1 MKDTVVKFLKNKG
14 YIIIAFVCLVAVIV
28 AGISVINT
36 GNNSPKEPVISYST
50 SVSKPISPTN
60 SPDKTDNTK
69 PPQSTSAS
77 RPVDDSQNNNP
88 PSSNQQ
94 KPGQISIIKPVD
106 GEIQSE
112 FAAKKLVYNSTLQ
125 EWRTHSGIDIAGT
138 FGNPVKAAATG
149 KISAVKSDPRY
160 GLTVVM
166 EHDVSGRRFSTVYCG
181 LAKTADGLLAG
192 NKVEAGAV
200 IGTLGDDIFCE
211 KAQGAHLHFELTENN
226 EPLDPSQYWK

>member
-14 YIIIAFVCLVAVIV
+14 YIIIALVCLVAVIV

-50 SVSKPISPTN
+50 SVSKPISPTS
-60 SPDKTDNTK
+60 SPDKTDGTK

-77 RPVDDSQNNNP
+77 KPVDDSQNKNP
-88 PSSNQQ
+88 SSSNQQ
-94 KPGQISIIKPVD
+94 KPGEITIIKPID

-138 FGNPVKAAATG
+138 AGSPIKAAASG
-149 KISAVKSDPRY
+149 KISAVKFDPRY

-166 EHDVSGRRFSTVYCG
+166 EHEVNGRRFSTVYCG
-181 LAKTADGLLAG
+181 LAKTADDLTAG

-211 KAQGAHLHFELTENN
+211 KAQGAHLHFELFENN

>member
-1 MKDTVVKFLKNKG
+1 MKETIIKFLKNKG
-14 YIIIAFVCLVAVIV
+14 YIIIALICLAAVIV
-28 AGISVINT
+28 AGISIINSD
-36 GNNSPKEPVISYST
+36 NNSSNEPVISYST
-50 SVSKPISPTN
+50 PVSKPISPTN
-60 SPDKTDNTK
+60 SPNNTDNNQT
-69 PPQSTSAS
+69 PQPTAAS
-77 RPVDDSQNNNP
+77 KPVDDSQNNNP

-94 KPGQISIIKPVD
+94 KPGQISIIKPID

-138 FGNPVKAAATG
+138 SGSPVKAAANG

-160 GLTVVM
+160 GLTVVI
-166 EHDVSGRRFSTVYCG
+166 EHTVNGKSFSTVYCG

-192 NKVEAGAV
+192 SKVESGTV

>member
-88 PSSNQQ
+88 PSSTQQ
-94 KPGQISIIKPVD
+94 KPGEITIIKPID

-138 FGNPVKAAATG
+138 SGNPVKAAATG

-211 KAQGAHLHFELTENN
+211 KAQGAHLHFELTENS

>member
-1 MKDTVVKFLKNKG
+1 MKDSIIKFLKNKG
-14 YIIIAFVCLVAVIV
+14 YIIIALVCLTAVIV
-28 AGISVINT
+28 AGISVINSD
-36 GNNSPKEPVISYST
+36 NNSSKEPVISYST
-50 SVSKPISPTN
+50 SVSKPVSPTN
-60 SPDKTDNTK
+60 SPDKTDDTK

-77 RPVDDSQNNNP
+77 KPVDDSQHSNP

-94 KPGQISIIKPVD
+94 NPGKISIIKPID

-112 FAAKKLVYNSTLQ
+112 FAAKKLLYNSTLQ

-138 FGNPVKAAATG
+138 SGSPVKAAATG
-149 KISAVKSDPRY
+149 IISAVKSDPRY
-160 GLTVVM
+160 GLTVVI
-166 EHDVSGRRFSTVYCG
+166 EHTVNGKSFSTVYCG

-192 NKVEAGAV
+192 SKVESGAV